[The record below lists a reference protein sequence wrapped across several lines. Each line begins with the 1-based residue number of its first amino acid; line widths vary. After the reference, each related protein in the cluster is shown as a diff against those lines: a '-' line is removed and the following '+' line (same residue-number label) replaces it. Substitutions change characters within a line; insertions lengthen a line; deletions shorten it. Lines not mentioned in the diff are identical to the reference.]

1 MMKSLII
8 GYGVTGK
15 SFEKFLAAN
24 SIAFDIFDE
33 DITKLENK
41 KNILNY
47 LNNESIS
54 DYENLY
60 ISPGI
65 QLKKYFSVSNLG
77 KLNYISDLDLFFQN
91 NKSLKIGVTGTN
103 GKSTLVN
110 YLNQTLNTVSSSV
123 ALGNI
128 GNPLLDNINHTKK
141 YTVIEASS
149 FQLEKM
155 KKNHFDFS
163 IITNIQNDH
172 IDFHGNYEN
181 YKNAKLKICSE
192 KGKTIFCTTDDYQ
205 AIAKGFVLGI
215 EPTLNVEK
223 LNLSN
228 LPFRLQKISSGI
240 INDSKSTNS
249 ASLLYAINKLNFR
262 GDLIIC
268 GNPNKENYKELCI
281 EGPRRVFIFGK
292 HRNELLNIIKHENI
306 STFVNLDEIFNIL
319 KNDKNKDILFSPG
332 NPSGNDYSNFIERGQ
347 HFNNLKEKYFD

>member
-1 MMKSLII
+1 MKSLII

-15 SFEKFLAAN
+15 SFEKYLTAN
-24 SIAFDIFDE
+24 SINFDIFDE
-33 DITKLENK
+33 DESKLENK
-41 KNILNY
+41 KNILDS
-47 LNNESIS
+47 LSFESIS
-54 DYENLY
+54 DYKKLY

-65 QLKKYFSVSNLG
+65 NLKKYFSPSTLG

-91 NKSLKIGVTGTN
+91 NKSIKIGVTGTN

-110 YLNQTLNTVSSSV
+110 YLNQTLNSVSSSI

-128 GNPLLDNINHTKK
+128 GNPLLDNVNHANK

-192 KGKTIFCTTDDYQ
+192 MGKTIFCETDDYREF
-205 AIAKGFVLGI
+205 AIAFVSDI
-215 EPTLNVEK
+215 EPKLKVED
-223 LNLSN
+223 LNLSD
-228 LPFRLQKISSGI
+228 LPFRLQKISPGI

-268 GNPNKENYKELCI
+268 GNPNKENCKELCI

-292 HRNELLNIIKHENI
+292 HQNELLNILKHKNI
-306 STFVNLDEIFNIL
+306 STFENLDEIFNIL
-319 KNDKNKDILFSPG
+319 KKDKHRDILFSPG
-332 NPSGNDYSNFIERGQ
+332 NPSGADYSNFIERGQ

>member
-1 MMKSLII
+1 MKSLII
-8 GYGVTGK
+8 GYGTTGK
-15 SFEKFLAAN
+15 SFEKFLATN
-24 SIAFDIFDE
+24 SISFDIFDE
-33 DITKLENK
+33 DKTKLENK
-41 KNILNY
+41 KNVLDY
-47 LNNESIS
+47 LNDASIS
-54 DYENLY
+54 DYVNLY

-65 QLKKYFSVSNLG
+65 QLKKYFSTSCIR

-91 NKSLKIGVTGTN
+91 NKSFKIGVTGTN

-110 YLNQTLNTVSSSV
+110 YLNQTLNTVSSSI

-128 GNPLLDNINHTKK
+128 GNPLLDNVNHTKK

-172 IDFHGNYEN
+172 IDFHENYEN
-181 YKNAKLKICSE
+181 YKNAKLKICSD
-192 KGKTIFCTTDDYQ
+192 KGKTIFCTTDDYREF
-205 AIAKGFVLGI
+205 AIAFVSGI
-215 EPTLNVEK
+215 EPKLNDED
-223 LNLSN
+223 LNLSD
-228 LPFRLQKISSGI
+228 LPFRLQKISPGI

-249 ASLLYAINKLNFR
+249 ASLLYAINKLNFE

-292 HRNELLNIIKHENI
+292 HRNELLNILKHENI
-306 STFVNLDEIFNIL
+306 STFENLDEIFNIL
-319 KNDKNKDILFSPG
+319 KKDKHKDILFSPG
-332 NPSGNDYSNFIERGQ
+332 NPSGKDYSNFIERGQ
-347 HFNNLKEKYFD
+347 HFNNLKEKYLD

>member
-1 MMKSLII
+1 MKSLII
-8 GYGVTGK
+8 GYGTTGK
-15 SFEKFLAAN
+15 SFEKFLLTN
-24 SIAFDIFDE
+24 SISFDIFDE
-33 DITKLENK
+33 DKTKLENK
-41 KNILNY
+41 KNILNC
-47 LNNESIS
+47 LNDESIS
-54 DYENLY
+54 DYVNLY

-65 QLKKYFSVSNLG
+65 QLKKYFSTSCIG

-91 NKSLKIGVTGTN
+91 NKSIKIGVTGTN

-110 YLNQTLNTVSSSV
+110 YLNQTLNSISSSI

-128 GNPLLDNINHTKK
+128 GNPLLDNVDHANK

-192 KGKTIFCTTDDYQ
+192 MGKTIFCGTDDYREF
-205 AIAKGFVLGI
+205 AIAFVSGI
-215 EPTLNVEK
+215 EPKLNVED
-223 LNLSN
+223 LNLSD
-228 LPFRLQKISSGI
+228 LPFRLQKISPGI

-268 GNPNKENYKELCI
+268 GNPNKENCKELCI

-292 HRNELLNIIKHENI
+292 HQNELLNILKHENI
-306 STFVNLDEIFNIL
+306 STFENLDEIFNIL
-319 KNDKNKDILFSPG
+319 KKDKHRDILFSPG
-332 NPSGNDYSNFIERGQ
+332 NPSGADYSNFIERGQ

>member
-1 MMKSLII
+1 MKSLII
-8 GYGVTGK
+8 GYGTTGQ
-15 SFEKFLAAN
+15 SFEKYLTEN
-24 SIAFDIFDE
+24 SIDFDIYDE
-33 DITKLENK
+33 DKVKLENK
-41 KNILNY
+41 KNILDC
-47 LNNESIS
+47 LNDQSIS
-54 DYENLY
+54 VYKSLY
-60 ISPGI
+60 ISPGV
-65 QLKKYFSVSNLG
+65 QLKKYFSTSNLT
-77 KLNYISDLDLFFQN
+77 KLNYTTDLDLFFQN

-110 YLNQTLNTVSSSV
+110 YLNQILNIASSSI

-128 GNPLLDNINHTKK
+128 GNPLLDNIMHTNK
-141 YTVIEASS
+141 YTVIEVSS

-155 KKNHFDFS
+155 KKNYFDFS

-192 KGKTIFCTTDDYQ
+192 KGKTIFCATDDYREF
-205 AIAKGFVLGI
+205 AMAFVSGI
-215 EPTLNVEK
+215 EPKLNVEH
-223 LNLSN
+223 LNLSD
-228 LPFRLQKISSGI
+228 LPFRLQKISPGI

-306 STFVNLDEIFNIL
+306 STLENLDEIFNIL
-319 KNDKNKDILFSPG
+319 KKDKHKNILFSPG
-332 NPSGNDYSNFIERGQ
+332 NPSGADYSNFIERGQ

>member
-1 MMKSLII
+1 MKSLII
-8 GYGVTGK
+8 GYGTTGK
-15 SFEKFLAAN
+15 SFEKFLATN
-24 SIAFDIFDE
+24 SISFDIFDE
-33 DITKLENK
+33 DKTKLENK
-41 KNILNY
+41 KNILDC
-47 LNNESIS
+47 LNDASIS
-54 DYENLY
+54 DYVNLY

-65 QLKKYFSVSNLG
+65 QLKKYFSTPCIR

-91 NKSLKIGVTGTN
+91 NKSFKIGVTGTN

-110 YLNQTLNTVSSSV
+110 YLNQTLNTVSSSI

-128 GNPLLDNINHTKK
+128 GNPLLDNVNHTKK

-172 IDFHGNYEN
+172 IDFHENYEN
-181 YKNAKLKICSE
+181 YKNAKLKICSD
-192 KGKTIFCTTDDYQ
+192 KGKTIFCTTDDYREF
-205 AIAKGFVLGI
+205 AIAFVSGI
-215 EPTLNVEK
+215 EPKLNDED
-223 LNLSN
+223 LNLSD
-228 LPFRLQKISSGI
+228 LPFRLQKISPGI

-249 ASLLYAINKLNFR
+249 ASLLYAINKLNFE

-292 HRNELLNIIKHENI
+292 HRNELLNILKHENI
-306 STFVNLDEIFNIL
+306 STFENLDEIFNIL
-319 KNDKNKDILFSPG
+319 KKDKHKDILFSPG
-332 NPSGNDYSNFIERGQ
+332 NPSGKDYSNFIERGQ
-347 HFNNLKEKYFD
+347 HFNNLKEKYLD

>member
-1 MMKSLII
+1 MKSLII
-8 GYGVTGK
+8 GYGTTGK
-15 SFEKFLAAN
+15 SFEKFLSTN
-24 SIAFDIFDE
+24 SISFDIFDE
-33 DITKLENK
+33 DKTKLENK
-41 KNILNY
+41 KNILDC
-47 LNNESIS
+47 LNDESIS
-54 DYENLY
+54 DYVNLY

-65 QLKKYFSVSNLG
+65 QLKKYFSTSCIG

-91 NKSLKIGVTGTN
+91 NKSIKIGVTGTN

-110 YLNQTLNTVSSSV
+110 YLNQALNSVSSSI

-128 GNPLLDNINHTKK
+128 GNPLLDDVNHTNK
-141 YTVIEASS
+141 YTVIEVSS

-192 KGKTIFCTTDDYQ
+192 KGKTIFCATDDYREF
-205 AIAKGFVLGI
+205 AKAFVSDI
-215 EPTLNVEK
+215 EPKLKVED
-223 LNLSN
+223 LNLSD
-228 LPFRLQKISSGI
+228 LPFRLQKISPGI

-268 GNPNKENYKELCI
+268 GNPNKENCKELCI

-292 HRNELLNIIKHENI
+292 HQNELLNILKHENI
-306 STFVNLDEIFNIL
+306 STFQNLDEIFNIL
-319 KNDKNKDILFSPG
+319 KKDKHRDILFSPG
-332 NPSGNDYSNFIERGQ
+332 NPSGADYSNFIERGQ

>member
-1 MMKSLII
+1 MKSLII

-24 SIAFDIFDE
+24 SINFDIFDE
-33 DITKLENK
+33 DKTKLENK
-41 KNILNY
+41 KNILNC
-47 LNNESIS
+47 LNDESIS

-65 QLKKYFSVSNLG
+65 QLEKYFSISNLG

-110 YLNQTLNTVSSSV
+110 YLNQILNTVSTSV

-128 GNPLLDNINHTKK
+128 GNPLLDSINHTNK

-205 AIAKGFVLGI
+205 EIAIAFASGI
-215 EPTLNVEK
+215 EPTLNVED

-228 LPFRLQKISSGI
+228 LPFRLQKISKRI

-268 GNPNKENYKELCI
+268 GNPSKENYKELYI
-281 EGPRRVFIFGK
+281 KGPRRVFIYGK
-292 HRNELLNIIKHENI
+292 HRNELLNILKHENI

-319 KNDKNKDILFSPG
+319 KEDKNKDILFSPG
-332 NPSGNDYSNFIERGQ
+332 NPSGKDYSNFIERGK

>member
-1 MMKSLII
+1 MKSLII
-8 GYGVTGK
+8 GYGTTGK
-15 SFEKFLAAN
+15 SFEKFLATN
-24 SIAFDIFDE
+24 SISFDIFDE
-33 DITKLENK
+33 DKTKLENK
-41 KNILNY
+41 KNILDC
-47 LNNESIS
+47 LNDASIS
-54 DYENLY
+54 DYVNFY

-65 QLKKYFSVSNLG
+65 QLKKYFSTSCIS

-110 YLNQTLNTVSSSV
+110 YLNQILNTVSSSI

-172 IDFHGNYEN
+172 IDFHGNYQS

-205 AIAKGFVLGI
+205 EFAIAFVSSI
-215 EPTLNVEK
+215 EPK
-223 LNLSN
+223 LNDKDLNLFN
-228 LPFRLQKISSGI
+228 LPFRLQKISPGI

-249 ASLLYAINKLNFR
+249 SSLIYAINKLNFR

-268 GNPNKENYKELCI
+268 GDPNKENYKELCI

-292 HRNELLNIIKHENI
+292 HRNELLNILKHENI
-306 STFVNLDEIFNIL
+306 SIFKNLDEIFNIL
-319 KNDKNKDILFSPG
+319 KKDKHKDILFSPG
-332 NPSGNDYSNFIERGQ
+332 NPSGKDYSNFIERGQ